1 MSSTQKKPK
10 LGADV
15 QSQTC
20 NWSKEFPSKLET
32 EAKSVQFVKK
42 LVTLTV
48 SNITYLRNMFPED
61 AYSNRSL
68 DKLPLKI
75 MKQNNPHKNAA
86 TLASWLVGAFDAIE
100 KKYLKEMMLVVS
112 IWMKH
117 ILMLYTKCTHS
128 NSVTRVA
135 WLPAR

>member
-1 MSSTQKKPK
+1 MSSTQKKHK
-10 LGADV
+10 LAADI
-15 QSQTC
+15 QSHTSNCQ
-20 NWSKEFPSKLET
+20 KMFPSKLET

-75 MKQNNPHKNAA
+75 LKQNNPHKNAA

-117 ILMLYTKCTHS
+117 ILMLYTKCIHS
-128 NSVTRVA
+128 SSVTQVA